1 MAISRGALP
10 PLNLF
15 VALTNRSIVRVA
27 RGEVK
32 RIGDAR

>member
-10 PLNLF
+10 PLDLL
-15 VALTNRSIVRVA
+15 VTLTNRSILRAA